1 MDFWKYNIGDE
12 ITAKGAFGLNNV
24 YRVIERRTEFT
35 TKRREALLF
44 DKSSLL
50 YTLWNATKGTI
61 SIMNE
66 IDVDSLAISDGAT
79 IKRNVANTLNAT
91 VKKNDVNVPKQT
103 NEKSNAVNHPS
114 YYQGKIEVIDFI
126 DDKNL
131 GFNLGNCVKYI
142 SRAGKKNPE
151 KFLEDL
157 EKARWY
163 LNREISRIKKESEWL
178 PNTTC
183 VMKKGE

>member
-12 ITAKGAFGLNNV
+12 ILFEGKA
-24 YRVIERRTEFT
+24 YRIANRI
-35 TKRREALLF
+35 
-44 DKSSLL
+44 D
-50 YTLWNATKGTI
+50 
-61 SIMNE
+61 E
-66 IDVDSLAISDGAT
+66 IDDRYIIHDKTYGLYCGVPREEIESHAKP
-79 IKRNVANTLNAT
+79 IKEQKNAPNGST
-91 VKKNDVNVPKQT
+91 D
-103 NEKSNAVNHPS
+103 AVNHPS

-163 LNREISRIKKESEWL
+163 LNREISRIKKESTETQWL
-178 PNTTC
+178 PN
-183 VMKKGE
+183 VMNCNRKINKEGE